1 MGSVPNK
8 YQLEKGK
15 IVPII
20 RQALR
25 EDIGL
30 GDITSDILFSKEDKV
45 SAVII
50 SKQEGVLAGQEVSE
64 LVFDLIDSTVHYKP
78 NMHDKESLTVGKV
91 VAYIDGPV
99 KSILKAERLAL
110 NFLSRLSGIATSANR
125 FVKVLSEYNV
135 KLRDTRKTTP
145 GLRYLEKYA
154 VQVGGGVSHRMG
166 LYDGILIK
174 DNHIVAFSKLAK
186 DISKDLI
193 THIISLTKKKK
204 LKNTRIEIEVSNLYQ
219 LKEALKT
226 GVEIVMLDNMRVE
239 EIEEAVT
246 LRNAEGYKTLIEVS
260 GNITLENLERI
271 AKTKPDFISVGAI
284 THSALPVD
292 MSLEVI

>member
-1 MGSVPNK
+1 MNN
-8 YQLEKGK
+8 QLEKDK
-15 IVPII
+15 IIPII

-25 EDIGL
+25 EDIGI

-64 LVFDLIDSTVHYKP
+64 LVFDLIDNTVHYKP
-78 NMHDKESLTVGKV
+78 NIHDKEPLTVGKV

-110 NFLSRLSGIATSANR
+110 NFLSRLSGIATSTNR
-125 FVKVLSEYNV
+125 FVRVLSEYDV

-154 VQVGGGVSHRMG
+154 VRTGGGLSHRMG

-204 LKNTRIEIEVSNLYQ
+204 LKNTRIEIEVSNLYH
-219 LKEALKT
+219 LKEALKA

-239 EIEEAVT
+239 EIEEAVI

-260 GNITLENLERI
+260 GNITLESLGRI

-284 THSALPVD
+284 THSAVPID